1 MIAKK
6 LWREGIQRFTGF
18 QPRSA
23 SRARLENFNKSRSFV
38 AGVLK
43 AKYFLDEIFFEGS
56 SRVNF
61 LLYLEKH
68 HGGQS
73 CAKHGTPLEDWG
85 WLDF

>member
-1 MIAKK
+1 MQAEQG
-6 LWREGIQRFTGF
+6 WRILTNLD
-18 QPRSA
+18 S
-23 SRARLENFNKSRSFV
+23 LV
-38 AGVLK
+38 VGVLK
-43 AKYFLDEIFFEGS
+43 AKYFLDGIFFEGS

-61 LLYLEKH
+61 LLYLKNH